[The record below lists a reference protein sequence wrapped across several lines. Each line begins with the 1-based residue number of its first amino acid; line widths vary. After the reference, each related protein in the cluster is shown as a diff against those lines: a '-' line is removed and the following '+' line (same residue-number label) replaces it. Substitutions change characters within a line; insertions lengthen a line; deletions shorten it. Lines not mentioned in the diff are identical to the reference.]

1 MIKLSEMIDESEASD
16 EARRLGLDYLKFGR
30 WGQDGKVTHVTK
42 NGKLVPADQ
51 KVGEP
56 HPSHG
61 AAARNVTRGR
71 PSDEMPEPEYP
82 IKYKQGAQSSTP
94 TPQPAPAPDVNK
106 LSSMVPSKPAGTIDW
121 DTMDYTQQ
129 ETAAEQLYQD
139 LASGN
144 KIDTTGMSPED
155 KMKVRRAENSFYNA
169 KDNLEMSL
177 DDEMPDRMS
186 DFVVAAME
194 YDDAR
199 SLAKTSPVGQPSTP
213 EDPNANLRATP
224 LKKVAAGDY
233 GDNTDRPQAS
243 RSVDPFSEEGYYQA
257 FDVLSK
263 EPLPP
268 TEFASFI
275 KPYMSDAAQA
285 KKFFSHML
293 DSATYDSPDEDGYD
307 VTSNKHNIIM
317 NAGMALKVLRR
328 LEDLKGP
335 NVNSLSSM
343 IPNRTPDQ
351 LKDPED
357 FAKNRQF

>member
-16 EARRLGLDYLKFGR
+16 EARRLGLDYLEFGR
-30 WGQDGKVTHVTK
+30 WGKDGKVTHVTN

-71 PSDEMPEPEYP
+71 PSDEMPEPKYP
-82 IKYKQGAQSSTP
+82 INYKHGAQP
-94 TPQPAPAPDVNK
+94 NTPQPDVNK
-106 LSSMVPSKPAGTIDW
+106 LSSMVPSKLAGSIDW
-121 DTMDYTQQ
+121 DTMDYTQS
-129 ETAAEQLYQD
+129 ETAAQQLYQD
-139 LASGN
+139 LASGK
-144 KIDTTGMSPED
+144 KIDTTGMSPEEQ
-155 KMKVRRAENSFYNA
+155 KKVRSAESNFYNA
-169 KDNLEMSL
+169 KEDLDMAL
-177 DDEMPDRMS
+177 DDDMS
-186 DFVVAAME
+186 DAMDKFVVAAME

-224 LKKVAAGDY
+224 LKKIAAGDY

-257 FDVLSK
+257 FDMLSK

-317 NAGMALKVLRR
+317 NAGMALKVLSR